1 MNKNIFSPKGSID
14 QTFFIIYYIV
24 LTVLYIACGLFL
36 IIYVYKNNLPSL
48 YYMWPL
54 LLIKIFIAFNYK
66 KRILDICKNLPVAVI
81 LGFILTFDIEGLAA
95 CQLIKDIQVSMLT
108 FFVLGIFFLFIQP
121 AIIAL
126 ILGELDKQNNNTE
139 N

>member
-1 MNKNIFSPKGSID
+1 MNKNILSPKGSID
-14 QTFFIIYYIV
+14 QSFFIIYYIL
-24 LTVLYIACGLFL
+24 LTVLYITCGLLL

-54 LLIKIFIAFNYK
+54 LIIKILIAFNYK
-66 KRILDICKNLPVAVI
+66 KRVLDICKNLPVAVI
-81 LGFILTFDIEGLAA
+81 LGFILTFDIEALAA

-108 FFVLGIFFLFIQP
+108 FFALGIFFIFIQP

-126 ILGELDKQNNNTE
+126 IPGEIDKNRIDKE
-139 N
+139 